1 MKIEKVVVGYLKE
14 NCYILEKNNQV
25 LVVDPGDEAEKIK
38 EKINKFLDNG
48 RGAIL
53 AIFILELILTFFVM
67 FHVKHILF
75 LIWKKKNVQ

>member
-38 EKINKFLDNG
+38 EK
-48 RGAIL
+48 
-53 AIFILELILTFFVM
+53 
-67 FHVKHILF
+67 
-75 LIWKKKNVQ
+75 KN